1 MLMSMKQRKNKNDLK
16 KKKSELQHIRISFL
30 FRICPFRRRKFS
42 NSGRHSY
49 LSILLVVKRE
59 EPLYF
64 TFKA

>member
-16 KKKSELQHIRISFL
+16 KKNELQHIRISFL
-30 FRICPFRRRKFS
+30 FRICPFRCRTFP

-49 LSILLVVKRE
+49 LSILQVVKRE

-64 TFKA
+64 TSKA